1 MNLKFL
7 SIEDIPKIK
16 ILWKENRENLGI
28 PFNKT
33 LEELIEKE
41 SFLGLFDNN
50 NLIGMCG
57 YRIMKRNPS
66 IRIVKLCVQ
75 KEYRNNGYATMM
87 IKKIIELLNNVDL
100 QIYIECKDGAEN
112 NSFYDKIAYFERTED
127 RKTMKVRFYKLN
139 REEWR

>member
-50 NLIGMCG
+50 NLIGMCD

-87 IKKIIELLNNVDL
+87 IKKIIELLDNVDL
-100 QIYIECKDGAEN
+100 PIYIECKDGAEN
-112 NSFYDKIAYFERTED
+112 NSFYDKIAYFERIED

>member
-100 QIYIECKDGAEN
+100 PIYIECKDGAEN
-112 NSFYDKIAYFERTED
+112 NSFYDKIAHFERIED